1 MNENQNQI
9 QEQQIQE
16 QQTQIQEV
24 KSNEM
29 TFNGVSFDSLVRAST
44 IFSKAKI
51 IPTTY
56 QDKPA
61 DCFIALEMA
70 QRMNVAPMMVMQNL
84 YMVNGRPAW
93 SSQFIIS
100 QINTCGK
107 FTPLQFE
114 IGGKDDDRYCIA
126 YATFK
131 ATGERCESI
140 KVTIKMAKDEGW
152 YGKNGSKWKTM
163 PDLMLRYRAASF
175 FGKFYCPEK
184 LMGIA
189 SQEEIVEL
197 DPTDYT
203 VENVPFKN
211 EEQINEEI
219 KFNANTGEVV
229 EIKEEPKK
237 EEVKEQKNIFTDNP
251 Y

>member
-9 QEQQIQE
+9 QEQQ
-16 QQTQIQEV
+16 QTQIQEV
-24 KSNEM
+24 KTNEM

-114 IGGKDDDRYCIA
+114 IGGTGDERYCIA

-140 KVTIKMAKDEGW
+140 KVDIKMAKDEGW
-152 YGKNGSKWKTM
+152 YQKNGSKWKTM

-189 SQEEIVEL
+189 SQEEVIEI

-203 VENVPFKN
+203 VENVVVKN

-219 KFNANTGEVV
+219 KVNANTGEVV
-229 EIKEEPKK
+229 EIKEEPKQ
-237 EEVKEQKNIFTDNP
+237 EVKEQKNIFTDNP